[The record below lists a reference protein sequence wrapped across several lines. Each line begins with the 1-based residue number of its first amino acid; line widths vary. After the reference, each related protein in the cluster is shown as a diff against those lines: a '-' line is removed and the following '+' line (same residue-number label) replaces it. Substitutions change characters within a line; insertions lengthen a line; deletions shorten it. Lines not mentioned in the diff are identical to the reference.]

1 MLNRR
6 MLRIKVMQAL
16 YGFFQSGSS
25 DLGVAENGLFRSLD
39 RIYDLYLLQFLL
51 FDGMHREAVRD
62 REEARKKFFPDEED
76 LMETTAFM
84 ENPFLLAINNSDT
97 FLRTINAKKL
107 SWHKYPDIS
116 EKLFR
121 RVKQMPEYKI
131 YIHKPDTTLQAHK
144 DFLRDII
151 KGVLWDEEYLQSI
164 YEDENIHWG
173 DDIDLVNITVLK
185 AIENFNPDKGIQLI
199 GLYKDERDDKD
210 FVRTL
215 FRKSILNNEELE
227 KVIMPNTK
235 NWELERIAYMDMLLM
250 KMAVCELL
258 EFPSIPV
265 KVSLNEYIEVSKM
278 FSTPKSNSFINGIL
292 DKIAL
297 QLKDENKIK
306 KTGRGLIEN

>member
-1 MLNRR
+1 

-25 DLGVAENGLFRSLD
+25 DLGVAENGLFRSLE

-51 FDGMHREAVRD
+51 FEGLHREALKD
-62 REEARKKFFPDEED
+62 REEGRKKFFPDEED
-76 LMETTAFM
+76 MMETTAFIQ
-84 ENPFLLAINNSDT
+84 NPFLETIVNSET
-97 FLRTINAKKL
+97 FAKTINAKKL

-116 EKLFR
+116 EKIFR
-121 RVKQMPEYKI
+121 RIKQMPEYKA
-131 YIHKPDTTLQAHK
+131 YIHKSNVTLDTHK
-144 DFLRDII
+144 DFLRDVVKNI
-151 KGVLWDEEYLQSI
+151 LWEEEYLQSI

-185 AIENFNPDKGIQLI
+185 AIENFEPNKGLQLT
-199 GLYKDERDDKD
+199 GLYKDEKQDVE
-210 FVRTL
+210 FVRIL
-215 FRKSILNNEELE
+215 FRKTVLNNEELE
-227 KVIMPNTK
+227 KLIIPNTK

-250 KMAVCELL
+250 KIAVTELV
-258 EFPSIPV
+258 EFASIPV
-265 KVSLNEYIEVSKM
+265 KVTLNEFIEISKM

-297 QLKDENKIK
+297 QLKEEGKIK

>member
-1 MLNRR
+1 

-16 YGFFQSGSS
+16 YGFFQSGNS
-25 DLGVAENGLFRSLD
+25 DLGIAENGLFRSLD

-51 FDGMHREAVRD
+51 FEGLHREALRD
-62 REEARKKFFPDEED
+62 REESRKKFFPDEED
-76 LMETTAFM
+76 LMEKTAFT
-84 ENPFLLAINNSDT
+84 ENPFLLAVSQSES
-97 FLRTINAKKL
+97 LAKTINARKL

-121 RVKQMPEYKI
+121 RIKQMPEYKV
-131 YIHKPDTTLQAHK
+131 YIHKPEVTLQMHK
-144 DFLRDII
+144 DFLRDVI
-151 KGVLWDEEYLQSI
+151 KNLLWEEEYLQGI
-164 YEDENIHWG
+164 YEEENIHWG

-185 AIENFNPDKGIQLI
+185 AIENFNPDKGVLLI
-199 GLYKDERDDKD
+199 GLYKDEKEDMD
-210 FVRTL
+210 FARIL
-215 FRKSILNNEELE
+215 FRRTILNSDELE
-227 KVIMPNTK
+227 KRITPNTK
-235 NWELERIAYMDMLLM
+235 NWEVERIAYMDMLLM

-265 KVSLNEYIEVSKM
+265 KVSLNEYIEISKL

-297 QLKDENKIK
+297 QLKEEGKIK